1 MIKPAPGTLG
11 HATAQQPTLLRC
23 QCPWKATQALASA
36 CIEQVR
42 ARRCSTRR
50 ATAMMHQHHQ
60 HQPSLA
66 LQQQAEMIVMQVGGR
81 AVVVQS
87 KPTTEA
93 INAALALSDCML
105 RRGSSVIMAAAEA
118 EEGDAGTPA

>member
-1 MIKPAPGTLG
+1 
-11 HATAQQPTLLRC
+11 
-23 QCPWKATQALASA
+23 
-36 CIEQVR
+36 
-42 ARRCSTRR
+42 
-50 ATAMMHQHHQ
+50 MMHQHHQ

-66 LQQQAEMIVMQVGGR
+66 LQQQAEMIAMQVGGL
-81 AVVVQS
+81 AAMVVQS